1 MSVIN
6 YNQFQ
11 IRKGV
16 IMKKG
21 LMFLVL
27 VAGLFFMTGCSNKER
42 VPSGDVGKIL
52 TSNGFAPEIL
62 QPGAYIICGIT
73 DKLIGKCYN
82 ELILLDM
89 SEGQFTEVVTTRMKD
104 NMNLKADHIRI
115 RVTIKR
121 DPKIINSIFNQLKP
135 NKNNEITLKQVY
147 NTYGKL
153 IVTRDV
159 REVLSKYTID
169 EVRLNYARISAE
181 IYNKIKKDF
190 ANTPLLVLDF
200 SVGRFVYPKTYEK
213 MVELAKQKQ
222 VEIKKI
228 EAENIIK
235 LKKAKADMELAKA
248 RYAIK
253 MQEAKRIADYNKMIG
268 KSVTPQLLELRKLE
282 VQEKMMDNLKGNP
295 NVVYMPY
302 EMMNGNMIYQLPKV
316 KK

>member
-1 MSVIN
+1 
-6 YNQFQ
+6 
-11 IRKGV
+11 
-16 IMKKG
+16 MKKLLLSISIILG
-21 LMFLVL
+21 MFL
-27 VAGLFFMTGCSNKER
+27 FTGCGQKER
-42 VPSGDVGKIL
+42 VPSGEVGKIL

-62 QPGAYIICGIT
+62 QPGAYRICGIM

-82 ELILLDM
+82 KLILLDT
-89 SEGQFTEVVTTRMKD
+89 SEGQFVEEVTTRMKD
-104 NMNLKADHIRI
+104 NMNLKADHIRV

-121 DPKIINSIFNQLKP
+121 NPKIINSIFNQIKP
-135 NKNNEITLKQVY
+135 NQDGVITLDNVY

-181 IYNKIKKDF
+181 IYNRIKKDF
-190 ANTPLLVLDF
+190 ENTPLQLLDF
-200 SVGRFVYPKTYEK
+200 SVGRFVYPKTYER

-253 MQEAKRIADYNKMIG
+253 MQEAKRIADYNRMIG

-282 VQEKMMDNLKGNP
+282 VQEKMMDNLKGNQ

-302 EMMNGNMIYQLPKV
+302 EMMNGNMIYQLPKA
-316 KK
+316 K